1 MSRYETCPKD
11 HWPRTLILVHFLHL
25 VQTAD
30 HVMDRARCTPNTQ
43 QPNASMQSDS
53 VGHDAH
59 DLGRRARANQNVLD
73 SLIIVL
79 SRIELVVDRAQADK
93 YSMYKKA

>member
-1 MSRYETCPKD
+1 
-11 HWPRTLILVHFLHL
+11 
-25 VQTAD
+25 
-30 HVMDRARCTPNTQ
+30 
-43 QPNASMQSDS
+43 MQSDS